1 MDEVWKSVPSLPGV
15 QASSLGRLLFPP
27 RNSLMPKGGMR
38 AYTPAPTYGYRRK
51 SHKKAKHVYM
61 GVYYREYGNIK
72 VHQAVCE
79 AFHGPRPDKS
89 SVVIHLDE
97 DALNNK
103 PENLRWGTQKEN
115 LNMTKIK
122 EYHKTSASKKFGR
135 GD

>member
-27 RNSLMPKGGMR
+27 RNAFMPNGGIR
-38 AYTPAPTYGYRRK
+38 TYVPEPTYGYRRK

-61 GVYYREYGNIK
+61 AVYYKHFGNIK

-79 AFHGPRPDKS
+79 AFHGPRPEKD

-97 DALNNK
+97 DGTNNK
-103 PENLRWGTQKEN
+103 PENLKWGSQKEN

-122 EYHKTSASKKFGR
+122 EYHRTSASKKFGR
-135 GD
+135 AA